1 MAYAVE
7 AVHWTND
14 ERVDSVRWHPFEYVE
29 GELEKGD
36 STVVGIASVAV
47 AAARGHDLY
56 LCYNGAVGRRIGVV
70 HLPDGHKTLVDL
82 PVGDQAQALSQLP
95 RF

>member
-7 AVHWTND
+7 AVHWTED
-14 ERVDSVRWHPFEYVE
+14 QRVDSVRWHPFEYVE
-29 GELEKGD
+29 GELAKGE
-36 STVVGIASVAV
+36 SVVVGIAAVAV

-70 HLPDGHKTLVDL
+70 DLPGGSKTLIDL
-82 PVGDQAQALSQLP
+82 PVGDQAQALAQLP